1 MAINFPNTEG
11 QPTDGSFR
19 FTQGTQTWSWNGQSW
34 KSLLTTVRA
43 TSSDFEPVSPQNGD
57 LWWNSDEGVL
67 KIYYQDVDSAQWV
80 DASPSGF
87 NGIVSNL
94 NGSKLVYVD
103 TNNTHTYTP
112 DGSILR
118 PYKTIQEAYA
128 VSLNNTTILIA
139 PGTYQ
144 ESLNI
149 TSSSKLSIFGF
160 GSDTGNS
167 VTIQGDFVINNDSSE
182 LSVTNVDLLGE
193 NNNKTLDII
202 RSSTCF
208 FQGVNFNHSNPSS
221 TDYIIKVS
229 CSSSSTHN
237 VRFEGCSISSNQQG
251 ILIDG
256 EGERNV
262 EFLNCYQSPK
272 ITMPSTN
279 YQKVEVI
286 NCTSFGDFIHDSGD
300 LFIDKS
306 SIQNLTSTADEFFTL
321 KLLNSS
327 LRLSDNSH
335 ASIQKTG
342 QSDYLIR
349 NNDSDPTDDGNY
361 SGTDLGYINHSKDQY
376 YNKSG
381 WAGVS
386 NVKEALDDLKSD
398 IYRLDSAAEVST
410 LDDVILRGNTT
421 TTTAVIPFYY
431 DSAGDFPNPAP
442 SGVIAHSDAGDSLHF
457 GNNSSWYELTNKTD
471 YDNLKSDFDN
481 LNYSDS
487 YLTISNFENMKSYV
501 VNDCGSNKSDL
512 TISENPPGT
521 DSGSVPPENG
531 DLWWHSIQGNLYIY
545 YVGTDSEGN
554 FFTDSYGQLIGD
566 WVAATPSQPQTM
578 SILSDTE
585 TSISFDSANE
595 IVISSNNSST
605 SIIPNPDISN
615 YELNLGSSTSKM
627 SNLFLSGG
635 ISIGQTQIFEDDFK
649 KYLKVEEVDSE
660 NLPPDSAGD
669 VGVKGDFLVDKSGGY
684 VYVCIDT
691 NSWIRFAIDV
701 W

>member
-1 MAINFPNTEG
+1 M
-11 QPTDGSFR
+11 
-19 FTQGTQTWSWNGQSW
+19 
-34 KSLLTTVRA
+34 
-43 TSSDFEPVSPQNGD
+43 
-57 LWWNSDEGVL
+57 
-67 KIYYQDVDSAQWV
+67 
-80 DASPSGF
+80 
-87 NGIVSNL
+87 
-94 NGSKLVYVD
+94 
-103 TNNTHTYTP
+103 
-112 DGSILR
+112 
-118 PYKTIQEAYA
+118 
-128 VSLNNTTILIA
+128 
-139 PGTYQ
+139 
-144 ESLNI
+144 
-149 TSSSKLSIFGF
+149 
-160 GSDTGNS
+160 
-167 VTIQGDFVINNDSSE
+167 
-182 LSVTNVDLLGE
+182 
-193 NNNKTLDII
+193 
-202 RSSTCF
+202 
-208 FQGVNFNHSNPSS
+208 
-221 TDYIIKVS
+221 
-229 CSSSSTHN
+229 
-237 VRFEGCSISSNQQG
+237 
-251 ILIDG
+251 
-256 EGERNV
+256 
-262 EFLNCYQSPK
+262 
-272 ITMPSTN
+272 
-279 YQKVEVI
+279 
-286 NCTSFGDFIHDSGD
+286 
-300 LFIDKS
+300 
-306 SIQNLTSTADEFFTL
+306 
-321 KLLNSS
+321 
-327 LRLSDNSH
+327 
-335 ASIQKTG
+335 
-342 QSDYLIR
+342 
-349 NNDSDPTDDGNY
+349 
-361 SGTDLGYINHSKDQY
+361 GYINHSKDQY

-487 YLTISNFENMKSYV
+487 YLTIGNFENMKSYV
-501 VNDCGSNKSDL
+501 DNDFGSNKSDL

-585 TSISFDSANE
+585 TSISFDSAND

-669 VGVKGDFLVDKSGGY
+669 VGVKGDFLVDKIGGY

>member
-1 MAINFPNTEG
+1 MAINFPSTEG
-11 QPTDGSFR
+11 QLTDGSFR
-19 FTQGTQTWSWNGQSW
+19 FTQGTQTWAWNGQSW
-34 KSLLTTVRA
+34 KSLLTTVKA

-67 KIYYQDVDSAQWV
+67 KIYYQDLDSAQWV

-87 NGIVSNL
+87 NGIISNL
-94 NGSKLVYVD
+94 NDSRLVYVD

-167 VTIQGDFVINNDSSE
+167 VTIQGDFVINNNASE
-182 LSVTNVDLLGE
+182 VSVSNVDLVGE

-202 RSSTCF
+202 RSSTCV
-208 FQGVNFNHSNPSS
+208 FQAVNFKHNNPSS

-229 CSSSSTHN
+229 CESSSTHN
-237 VRFEGCSISSNQQG
+237 VKFEGCSISSNQQG

-256 EGERNV
+256 EGERFV
-262 EFLNCYQSPK
+262 KFLNCYQSPK

-306 SIQNLTSTADEFFTL
+306 TIQNLTSTADEFFTL

-327 LRLSDNSH
+327 LRLSNNSH
-335 ASIQKTG
+335 ATIQKTG
-342 QSDYLIR
+342 QSEYLIR
-349 NNDSDPTDDGNY
+349 NNDSDPTDSGNY

-381 WAGVS
+381 WTSVS

-398 IYRLDSAAEVST
+398 VDRLDSAAEVST
-410 LDDVILRGNTT
+410 LDDVILRGNSTT
-421 TTTAVIPFYY
+421 NTAVIPFYY
-431 DSAGDFPNPAP
+431 DSAGNFPNPSS
-442 SGVIAHSDAGDSLHF
+442 SGVIAHSNAEGSLHF
-457 GNNSSWYELTNKTD
+457 SHNSNWNELTNKT
-471 YDNLKSDFDN
+471 DFDN

-487 YLTISNFENMKSYV
+487 NLTIQNFQNMKSYV
-501 VNDCGSNKSDL
+501 DNDFGSNKSDL
-512 TISENPPGT
+512 TVSENPPGT

-531 DLWWHSIQGNLYIY
+531 DLWWNTLNGNLYIY
-545 YVGTDSEGN
+545 YIGTDSAGN
-554 FFTDSYGQLIGD
+554 FFTDSYGQPIGD
-566 WVAATPSQPQTM
+566 WVAATPTQPQTM
-578 SILSDTE
+578 SVLSDVS
-585 TSISFDSANE
+585 TSISFDSAND
-595 IVISSNNSST
+595 IIISSENSST
-605 SIIPNPDISN
+605 SIIPSPEISN
-615 YELNLGSSTSKM
+615 YELNLGSSTSKI

-635 ISIGQTQIFEDDFK
+635 ISIGQTQIFEEDFK
-649 KYLKVEEVDSE
+649 KYLKVEEVDSQ

-669 VGVKGDFLVDKSGGY
+669 SGVKGDFLVDKSGGY

-691 NSWIRFAIDV
+691 DSWIRFAIDA